1 MTALENK
8 NSSYLIISSKR
19 LNEIT
24 SILYA
29 KEYKILIMK
38 EYYNGEFDD
47 AILAWG
53 GDNESLRRDSIFILN
68 HLHENN
74 AIIKYSGEDG
84 AKRVNF
90 NGTETPLDLIL
101 FNTDSNYKSYIHEG
115 ISFSF
120 KDSKRYWIP
129 KNMNDLKIG
138 MVVEYLN
145 NNKWHQ
151 KIVQDPTSE
160 WEKLYKLLIKYD
172 KLRVSA

>member
-1 MTALENK
+1 MNSLENK

-19 LNEIT
+19 LNEVI

-29 KEYKILIMK
+29 KEYKITMMK
-38 EYYNGEFDD
+38 EYFNGEFNDV
-47 AILAWG
+47 ILACG
-53 GDNESLRRDSIFILN
+53 VDNESLRRDSIFILN
-68 HLHENN
+68 QLHEDS
-74 AIIKYSGEDG
+74 AIIKYSGENSV
-84 AKRVNF
+84 KRVNF
-90 NGTETPLDLIL
+90 NGTEEPMDLLL
-101 FNTDSNYKSYIHEG
+101 FNTDSNYKSYIYEG
-115 ISFSF
+115 VSFSF
-120 KDSKRYWIP
+120 KESKRYWIP

-145 NNKWHQ
+145 NNKWCQ